1 MNNLS
6 VMLRVKLSVKVQRW
20 PTCYSCSECHPDSRW
35 RLALSFFKDLLSGIS
50 FCDGLINCELLY
62 TTLLPISLYRREK
75 CSLTS
80 ISSDSVLIFKRHEGF
95 KPPHHIFNLK
105 SIVQSQK
112 QESSFLFTGCSVFAW
127 REWTNQSHGSFAS
140 SPPFAFNVLWRER
153 ERERERE
160 ALSPSYSRRFVP
172 LCSLLCFLLF
182 LFSSLSRNPPTEWQL
197 SRSIVVLL
205 LFACIV
211 FIQH

>member
-75 CSLTS
+75 YSLTS

-105 SIVQSQK
+105 SITCWSS
-112 QESSFLFTGCSVFAW
+112 ESETGEQLLVYRLQRICMKGVNKSESRLVCI
-127 REWTNQSHGSFAS
+127 
-140 SPPFAFNVLWRER
+140 
-153 ERERERE
+153 
-160 ALSPSYSRRFVP
+160 LSLV
-172 LCSLLCFLLF
+172 CF
-182 LFSSLSRNPPTEWQL
+182 
-197 SRSIVVLL
+197 
-205 LFACIV
+205 
-211 FIQH
+211 